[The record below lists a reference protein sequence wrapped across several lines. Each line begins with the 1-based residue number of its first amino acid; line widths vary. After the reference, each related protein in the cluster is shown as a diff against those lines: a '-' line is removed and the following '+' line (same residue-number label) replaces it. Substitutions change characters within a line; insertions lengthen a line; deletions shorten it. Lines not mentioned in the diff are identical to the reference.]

1 MRPLKPVILC
11 CLVIAGGSSKAQD
24 SSARVL
30 SGLQSAYRDHRLGD
44 TAYMKAVD
52 SIAPVLVNLDSLPR
66 LLSGYQEIAFSDK
79 KWGAYRARYYTYL
92 ALYSYNKNRFG
103 SAVYYSERNNEER
116 VEAGMF
122 EKGGLSHSDLFAL
135 TVYSNNKD
143 YARVLSRYDSLRP
156 ALLRMPAAIA
166 AGTVSPDQASV
177 AFMILNAIVYASCK
191 AKDSVRAAEGVGIGD
206 KMLTA
211 VRQSPQKYRNYL
223 AQYTCFCHLSEFEKE
238 RFDGQ
243 FGTAGS
249 GSGTAG
255 SGSGTAEYRTA
266 VWRAARLRTAD
277 ELLHTVIREVGAK
290 GFPPNFQSSYLAFSY
305 TEAFDFYFDQGKID
319 SARRYFELVKALNDK
334 GISYGNLDP
343 AFLPESNSKLL
354 ADAGQFE
361 KAYDELRKVYR
372 MRDSAYYA
380 VSSDKDNNLYAMAME
395 ENTRADL
402 FRTEARRRQAEKFTE
417 FLFALLALLVLGGVG
432 VFTVYRYRQRQKLT
446 MLQLSLARNFHDEI
460 GPMLLYA
467 NALVKKET
475 EAHPSPVLEEL
486 KAQIATSMEAVRSIS
501 HDLKSSRLCTV
512 DSFYKE
518 VSLLLEKIR
527 RTTEIDFVIRL
538 NNGSRILSYWQY
550 SNLKNIVNEL
560 IGNSIKHAACGRIT
574 ILIKAMERQLL
585 ICYSDDGKGMKPDI
599 GSQGIGIRNARE
611 RAELLKGSFRLDNAW
626 PKGYSIELSIPFV

>member
-1 MRPLKPVILC
+1 MRPLKPIILW
-11 CLVIAGGSSKAQD
+11 CLVIVGGSSQAQD
-24 SSARVL
+24 SAARVL
-30 SGLQSAYRDHRLGD
+30 SGLQSAFRDHRLGD

-66 LLSGYQEIAFSDK
+66 LLSGYREIAFSDK

-116 VEAGMF
+116 VQAGLF

-166 AGTVSPDQASV
+166 GGTVSPDQASV

-191 AKDSVRAAEGVGIGD
+191 AKDSIRASEGVAIGD

-211 VRQSPQKYRNYL
+211 IRQSPQKYRSYL
-223 AQYTCFCHLSEFEKE
+223 PQYTCFCHLSEFEKE

-243 FGTAGS
+243 
-249 GSGTAG
+249 SGTA
-255 SGSGTAEYRTA
+255 
-266 VWRAARLRTAD
+266 D
-277 ELLHTVIREVGAK
+277 ESLHSAIRDVGAK
-290 GFPPNFQSSYLAFSY
+290 GFPPNFQSSYLAFTY

-319 SARRYFELVKALNDK
+319 SARRYFDLVKALNDK
-334 GISYGNLDP
+334 GISYSNLDP
-343 AFLPESNSKLL
+343 AFLPESNSRLL
-354 ADAGQFE
+354 AWSGQFE
-361 KAYDELRKVYR
+361 KAYNELRKVYL

-395 ENTRADL
+395 DNTRAEL
-402 FRTEARRRQAEKFTE
+402 FRTEVRRRQAEKSTE
-417 FLFALLALLVLGGVG
+417 YLFALLTLLVLGGIG

-446 MLQLSLARNFHDEI
+446 NLQLSLARNFHDEI

-475 EAHPSPVLEEL
+475 ETHPSPVLDEL

-527 RTTEIDFVIRL
+527 RTTAIDFTIRL

-560 IGNSIKHAACGRIT
+560 IGNSIKHAGCARIT
-574 ILIKAMERQLL
+574 IGIKAMERQLL
-585 ICYSDDGKGMKPDI
+585 INYSDDGKGMKPGI
-599 GSQGIGIRNARE
+599 ESVGIGIRNARE
-611 RAELLKGSFRLDNAW
+611 RAALLKGSFRLDNAW
-626 PKGYSIELSIPFV
+626 PEGYSIELSIPFV